1 MSFEMP
7 IDYRKI
13 FLDLF
18 IFNKDSLV
26 FEKNIVTDFPN
37 EFVFNYHLKD
47 LKVTEQ
53 SQIEVVDKLDKI
65 IFSMNV
71 NDIK

>member
-1 MSFEMP
+1 M
-7 IDYRKI
+7 
-13 FLDLF
+13 
-18 IFNKDSLV
+18 
-26 FEKNIVTDFPN
+26 TDFPN

-53 SQIEVVDKLDKI
+53 SQIEVVDKLDKV